1 MRVKAP
7 DGAGMRLDAQDAMRM
22 RVHAQDAAGACAGVA
37 ACCGWPVEYQ
47 PANHAAS
54 AH

>member
-22 RVHAQDAAGACAGVA
+22 RVHAQMLRVHAQDAAGGQLSNS
-37 ACCGWPVEYQ
+37 Q
-47 PANHAAS
+47 PTTLPS

>member
-7 DGAGMRLDAQDAMRM
+7 DGASMRLDAQDAIRM
-22 RVHAQDAAGACAGVA
+22 RVHAQDAAGGQLSNS
-37 ACCGWPVEYQ
+37 Q
-47 PANHAAS
+47 PSTLPS